1 MCHLATIRLLMCTVC
16 CLLRGVFVK
25 VRSWENDLSSSV
37 FDGHHH
43 RKNTLFKARED
54 DVAIIEIP
62 NESLGNSFSCVD
74 S

>member
-1 MCHLATIRLLMCTVC
+1 MYCVLPSTGSLCQSEEL
-16 CLLRGVFVK
+16 G
-25 VRSWENDLSSSV
+25 NDLSSSV

-43 RKNTLFKARED
+43 RKNTLFKTRED